1 MKIHGREGMS
11 GKAGLQRSLK
21 GWHQDY
27 QGREFLLWLS
37 GSRIWLETMK
47 LRVQSL
53 ASLSGLRIQHC
64 HELWWC
70 RSQMQL
76 RSRVA
81 VAVVQVGSYSS
92 DSTPSLGT
100 SIYHG
105 CNPKKDQKKKNYQ
118 GSQIKKA
125 GVQAIIFT
133 MSWKPWVTAESKESR
148 RKGNRQRR
156 GTEGFPHSRH

>member
-105 CNPKKDQKKKNYQ
+105 CNPRKDQKKKKL
-118 GSQIKKA
+118 SR
-125 GVQAIIFT
+125 
-133 MSWKPWVTAESKESR
+133 ESDQESR
-148 RKGNRQRR
+148 SSSHYFHNELEAMGDCWEQRK
-156 GTEGFPHSRH
+156 